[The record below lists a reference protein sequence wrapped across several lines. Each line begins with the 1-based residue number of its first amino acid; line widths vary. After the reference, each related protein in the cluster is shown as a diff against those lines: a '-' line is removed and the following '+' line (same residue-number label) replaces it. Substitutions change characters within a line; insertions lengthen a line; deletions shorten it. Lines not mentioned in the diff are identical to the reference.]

1 MASVREPSSVPFREA
16 LTTPP
21 DPRLRKRR
29 ARIKGARG
37 MVRARQGADG
47 RTAMADIDT
56 NAADAAGVAQSTAQT
71 ASAAERVP
79 VGWIDHTGA
88 VHPLAPDDPLLAGV
102 PDGGPGHTGAIPTV
116 VEVRDA
122 VAGLGGGGGVV
133 DLAVFQFLPP
143 FVLAV
148 CAGAFWVIWFNN
160 RHMKAAGLWGL
171 ATTFGALGFIAD
183 IARGPFAALPLSYF
197 VTGCFVATA
206 WLFVGGIARRYRKR
220 VPVPWLALVTGIIGG
235 LVSFPW
241 FVDPNETLRT
251 LYICLGSSMLFAVA
265 WLAMDWRAMRGIDHA
280 IAATVA
286 LVAAQFVA
294 LPMWVVAQ
302 QGAIFVGDAAGGGTF
317 LAWLYLSVA
326 ATSLVAAVVLFVAL
340 GMDIVNE
347 LQHRSDTDAMTGMR
361 NRLAFEIAAERAI
374 AEAERRNGTVSL
386 VVTDI
391 DLFKSV
397 NDTWGHGVGDTVI
410 RAFAASLAASCR
422 KADVVG
428 RVGGEEFCILLP
440 TAALR
445 IAERVASHARNM
457 FEMVGTE
464 ALAASVERPDRGVTA
479 SFGIAEWQRGETYA
493 DLFAR
498 ADAALYRAKNGGRNR
513 VEGFSIGQGG
523 GVVPLEYVE
532 RRQAA

>member
-148 CAGAFWVIWFNN
+148 CAAAFWVIWFNN
-160 RHMKAAGLWGL
+160 RHMKSAGLWGL
-171 ATTFGALGFIAD
+171 ATTFGALGFVAD
-183 IARGPFAALPLSYF
+183 IARGPFPALPLSYF
-197 VTGCFVATA
+197 VTACFVATA
-206 WLFVGGIARRYRKR
+206 WLFVGGVARRYRKPT
-220 VPVPWLALVTGIIGG
+220 PVAWLALITGVIGG
-235 LVSFPW
+235 LVSFHW
-241 FVDPNETLRT
+241 FVQPNETLRA
-251 LYICLGSSMLFAVA
+251 LYICLGSSLLFAVA
-265 WLAMDWRAMRGIDHA
+265 WLAMEWRNMRGIDHT

-286 LVAAQFVA
+286 LVSAQFIA
-294 LPMWVVAQ
+294 LPMWVVAR
-302 QGAIFVGDAAGGGTF
+302 QGAIFADGSAF

-374 AEAERRNGTVSL
+374 AEAERRNGAVSL

-422 KADVVG
+422 RADVVG

-440 TAALR
+440 TAQLR
-445 IAERVASHARNM
+445 IGARVAEQARAI
-457 FEMVGTE
+457 FELAGTE
-464 ALAASVERPDRGVTA
+464 ALAAAVERPGRGVTA

-513 VEGFSIGQGG
+513 VEGFSVGQGG
-523 GVVPLEYVE
+523 VVVPLDYVE
-532 RRQAA
+532 RRMAA